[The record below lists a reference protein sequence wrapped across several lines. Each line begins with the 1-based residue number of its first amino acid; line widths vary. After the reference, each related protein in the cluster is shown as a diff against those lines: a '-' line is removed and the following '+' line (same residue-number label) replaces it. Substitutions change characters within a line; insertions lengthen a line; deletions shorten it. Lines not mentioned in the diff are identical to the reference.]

1 MKTKH
6 EKAVCKTIANF
17 IANRKN
23 QVIRRIDYPDENER
37 NTPAVD
43 MLIECPGV
51 EIVLEHTK
59 IESYPEQI
67 VDGCRIKKLLGPI
80 KSEFEGQLPLPGHYE
95 LLIAIGAV
103 KGAKQSKLIRERL
116 IKWIEEKAPLL
127 KIGSSDVA
135 PEHYISEKPAGV
147 PFEVTLYR
155 WPGRD
160 GKFTWCLFAPEDLE
174 DMRERRISKALE
186 EKCPKLCKAKGSNR
200 ISILLLE
207 SDDISLANS
216 FLISRALAKE
226 IASRPDVPDEIY
238 LAETE
243 IKPWSVSVLKEGP
256 TLFSYGNN
264 LGPYELCAVT
274 E

>member
-6 EKAVCKTIANF
+6 EKAVCKIIADF

-23 QVIRRIDYPDENER
+23 QVIRRTDYPDEKER

-43 MLIECPGV
+43 MLIECSGV

-59 IESYPEQI
+59 IESYSEQI
-67 VDGCRIKKLLGPI
+67 ADGCRIKKLLGPI
-80 KSEFEGQLPLPGHYE
+80 KSKLEGQLPLPGHYV
-95 LLIAIGAV
+95 LSTAIGAV
-103 KGAKQSKLIRERL
+103 KGAKQSKLIRER
-116 IKWIEEKAPLL
+116 IIEWIEEKAPLL
-127 KIGSSDVA
+127 KIGSPDVA
-135 PEHYISEKPAGV
+135 PEHYIREKPTGV
-147 PFEVTLYR
+147 PFEVTLCR

-160 GKFTWCLFAPEDLE
+160 GKFSLGLFAPEALE
-174 DMRERRISKALE
+174 DMREKRISKALE

-207 SDDISLANS
+207 SDDISLANP
-216 FLISRALAKE
+216 FLISRALVKE

-238 LAETE
+238 LVETE
-243 IKPWSVSVLKEGP
+243 IKPWLVSVLKEVA

-264 LGPYELCAVT
+264 LGPYELCAAT